1 MNSPVPT
8 SYLYTHIKVCVCP
21 ALCSTFETHTY
32 RSLKLQQNIP
42 NTWVDSCL
50 RSFQTHQT
58 NIQQSCVLIADAH
71 KTLSLSVY
79 LFAQTPINTFIYIYI
94 HNLIRKV
101 SSFTYINLSQNIF
114 CDLNTFQ
121 YNFHNKAKPSVS
133 ILNLIN

>member
-1 MNSPVPT
+1 MPT

-50 RSFQTHQT
+50 RSFQTHQNKYT
-58 NIQQSCVLIADAH
+58 AVLRPYRRCSQNSQSVC
-71 KTLSLSVY
+71 LSFRTDTYKYVY
-79 LFAQTPINTFIYIYI
+79 IHIYI

-121 YNFHNKAKPSVS
+121 YNFHNKEKPSVS